1 MLVKEKINN
10 MNDNYNFIVTENGK
24 ILMIGHK
31 EKFTFSGK
39 YTEEKILNMEVKQ
52 VRLLSG
58 VINDIVAI
66 RV

>member
-1 MLVKEKINN
+1 MLVEEKINN
-10 MNDNYNFIVTENGK
+10 MNEDNNFIVTENGK

-39 YTEEKILNMEVKQ
+39 YTEEKILNMEVKKVQ
-52 VRLLSG
+52 LLSG

>member
-10 MNDNYNFIVTENGK
+10 MNKDNNFIVTENGK

-31 EKFTFSGK
+31 EKFTSSGK
-39 YTEEKILNMEVKQ
+39 YTEEKILNMQ
-52 VRLLSG
+52 VGKVELIKGL
-58 VINDIVAI
+58 INDYIAI

>member
-10 MNDNYNFIVTENGK
+10 MNKDNNFIVTENGK

-31 EKFTFSGK
+31 EKFTISGK

>member
-10 MNDNYNFIVTENGK
+10 MNDNYNFIVAENGK

>member
-1 MLVKEKINN
+1 
-10 MNDNYNFIVTENGK
+10 MNEDNNFIVTENGK

-31 EKFTFSGK
+31 EKFTISGK

>member
-10 MNDNYNFIVTENGK
+10 MNEDNNFIVTENGK

-39 YTEEKILNMEVKQ
+39 YTEEKILNM
-52 VRLLSG
+52 
-58 VINDIVAI
+58 
-66 RV
+66 